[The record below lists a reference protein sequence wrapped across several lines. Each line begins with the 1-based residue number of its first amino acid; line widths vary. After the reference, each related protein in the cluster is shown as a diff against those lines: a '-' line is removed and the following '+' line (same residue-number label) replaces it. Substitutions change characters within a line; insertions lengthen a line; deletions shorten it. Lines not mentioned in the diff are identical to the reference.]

1 MQIRVASYLAASDL
15 LQREPGRW
23 DALVILDRDAE
34 LNPFVVKQTT
44 RHCVLRFDDIERST
58 VGKQLV
64 TRDVLAAAL
73 RFADESDRLLV
84 TCRAGQSRS
93 VATAYLIA
101 CQRLG
106 TTDALGMLDP
116 KRHVPNR
123 HVVEVGASLLS
134 ADDAAEAFSSW
145 QRQFSHV
152 RLADYYDAIE
162 GEIDALESAGI
173 VNQISV
179 D

>member
-64 TRDVLAAAL
+64 TRMCSPRRYDL
-73 RFADESDRLLV
+73 RMRV
-84 TCRAGQSRS
+84 T
-93 VATAYLIA
+93 
-101 CQRLG
+101 
-106 TTDALGMLDP
+106 D
-116 KRHVPNR
+116 
-123 HVVEVGASLLS
+123 
-134 ADDAAEAFSSW
+134 FW
-145 QRQFSHV
+145 
-152 RLADYYDAIE
+152 
-162 GEIDALESAGI
+162 
-173 VNQISV
+173 
-179 D
+179 